1 MKHEEK
7 ILTDYYGALYYIK
20 KNKDNELT
28 IFIVDDDSFYL
39 RLLEK
44 QLSKNPKF
52 EIFTFSS
59 GEKCLNALQLNPD
72 LVILDYHL
80 DGKQSYPKNGD
91 VIAKEIKKILPN
103 TETIIISSD
112 HKLALVDELNQPTVL
127 FKDGFVKEKIQ
138 LMFLNILKK
147 RKDKWL
153 QNAIFP
159 ALILT
164 FLLICIIIYFK
175 L

>member
-20 KNKDNELT
+20 ENKDNELT
-28 IFIVDDDSFYL
+28 IFIVDDDLFYL
-39 RLLEK
+39 HLLEK
-44 QLSKNPKF
+44 ELSKNSKF
-52 EIFTFSS
+52 EIFTFTT
-59 GEKCLNALQLNPD
+59 GEQCLNALQLNPD

-91 VIAKEIKKILPN
+91 VIAKEIKKRLPK

-112 HKLALVDELNQPTVL
+112 HKLALVGELNRPTIL

-138 LMFLNILKK
+138 SMFLNILKK
-147 RKDKWL
+147 RKDQWL

-159 ALILT
+159 TLILS
-164 FLLICIIIYFK
+164 FLLICIIIYLK